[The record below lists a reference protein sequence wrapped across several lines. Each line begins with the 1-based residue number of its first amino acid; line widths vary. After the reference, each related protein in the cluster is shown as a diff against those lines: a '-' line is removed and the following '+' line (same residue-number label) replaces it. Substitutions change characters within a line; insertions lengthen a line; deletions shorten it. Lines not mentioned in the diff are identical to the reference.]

1 MKNVETPGARHVA
14 PTHTKTLAKV
24 ATVAIQCGYM
34 SGRTQVGIK
43 ELKDRASAVIN
54 SVVRSGQPV
63 TITKNKRE
71 VARIVPADQDLYA
84 RLLECGL
91 ITHRRKLDWKT
102 LRLEKIG
109 RTSVPA
115 MQSISSDRDER

>member
-1 MKNVETPGARHVA
+1 MGSFA
-14 PTHTKTLAKV
+14 PITSAHTETLAKV

-84 RLLECGL
+84 RLSECGL

-102 LRLEKIG
+102 LRLLKIG
-109 RTSVPA
+109 KTAAPA
-115 MQSISSDRDER
+115 IQSISSDRDER